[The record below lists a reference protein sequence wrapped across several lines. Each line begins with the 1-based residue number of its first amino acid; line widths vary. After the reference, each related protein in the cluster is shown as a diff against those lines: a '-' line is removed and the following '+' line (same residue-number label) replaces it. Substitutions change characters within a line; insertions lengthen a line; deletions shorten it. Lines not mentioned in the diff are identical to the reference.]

1 MSGFTILT
9 IKTDY
14 GMRMNNFDKTKTSLP
29 ETGTCIKTIELK
41 NGQPL
46 ILTDR
51 SRKISDDACVVIMQ
65 ATMEIKITP
74 DLFASEPLSGVTV
87 DQIRDTL
94 GETVIY
100 EYRLERNFILN
111 HEKDEVLASLVD
123 TFMKNMEQ
131 YISHPRFAPKL
142 VLKQYNDRK

>member
-1 MSGFTILT
+1 
-9 IKTDY
+9 
-14 GMRMNNFDKTKTSLP
+14 MRMNNFDKTQTSLP
-29 ETGTCIKTIELK
+29 ETGTCIKTIKLK
-41 NGQPL
+41 TGHPL
-46 ILTDR
+46 ILSDR
-51 SRKISDDACVVIMQ
+51 SRKISADAYVVIMQ
-65 ATMEIKITP
+65 AAMEIEVSP
-74 DLFASEPLSGVTV
+74 ELFDNEPLSGVTV

-142 VLKQYNDRK
+142 ALKQYNERK

>member
-1 MSGFTILT
+1 MG
-9 IKTDY
+9 
-14 GMRMNNFDKTKTSLP
+14 MNNSDRNKTSLP

-41 NGQPL
+41 NGQLL

-51 SRKISDDACVVIMQ
+51 SRKISDDAYIVIMQ
-65 ATMEIKITP
+65 ATMEINITP
-74 DLFASEPLSGVTV
+74 DLFDKEPLSGVTV

-131 YISHPRFAPKL
+131 YISHPRFASKL

>member
-14 GMRMNNFDKTKTSLP
+14 GMRMNNFDNVNTSLP
-29 ETGTCIKTIELK
+29 KKGTCIKTIELK
-41 NGQPL
+41 TGQT
-46 ILTDR
+46 LTISDL
-51 SRKISDDACVVIMQ
+51 SRKISADAYIVVMQ

-74 DLFASEPLSGVTV
+74 DLFDNEPLSGVTV

-123 TFMKNMEQ
+123 TFMTNMEQ